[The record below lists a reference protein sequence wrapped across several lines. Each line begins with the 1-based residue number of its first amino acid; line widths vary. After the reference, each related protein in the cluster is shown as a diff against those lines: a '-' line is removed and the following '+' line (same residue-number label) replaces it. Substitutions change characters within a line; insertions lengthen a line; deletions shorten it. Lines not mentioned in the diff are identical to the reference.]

1 MSDTSIFEVR
11 TDDVDV
17 KNYTKIR
24 TKCSLN
30 DKVYLKI
37 YTYSDNSPV
46 TLNDWNCEFRCVL
59 PKSQQIYSEADNI
72 TKNGNLLTIS
82 CDSFMTGEIGEVVG
96 YIRLWN
102 LATEQKSSYQI
113 IIKVMPTIAEDEKV
127 AETSLLSA
135 MSSLD
140 MTINRYIELK
150 ADLNGEITIG
160 QVLLQNLK
168 DENVIVTSTISNAQQ
183 INTTLTNTYN
193 SANLLNNDLKNNIN
207 SATNLNGQVQT
218 NISNLNSSIAVAKY
232 YNNELKAT
240 TTTAQTLVN
249 TLITENQLAGQQ
261 ITTLQGFGDINVL
274 IKMINDLTI
283 TQNSFSHLLDL
294 IMDSNPLYWTDD
306 NGVNVTDDSLNNIRI

>member
-1 MSDTSIFEVR
+1 MANTSIYEVPEM
-11 TDDVDV
+11 DVDMSNYV
-17 KNYTKIR
+17 KLR
-24 TKCSLN
+24 TRCALN
-30 DKVYLKI
+30 DSLIFKCFI
-37 YTYSDNSPV
+37 YNQSSPV
-46 TLNDWNCEFRCVL
+46 NLDDFNVEFRARL
-59 PKSQQIYSEADNI
+59 NNGQIYSEVDNI
-72 TKNGNLLTIS
+72 TKSGNLLTVT
-82 CDSFMTGEIGEVVG
+82 CDSVLTGQIGEQNIT
-96 YIRLWN
+96 IRLWDN
-102 LATEQKSSYQI
+102 TYKQKSNYLI
-113 IIKVMPTIAEDEKV
+113 VLKVMSTIDEDERV
-127 AETSLLSA
+127 AESSVLSA
-135 MSSLD
+135 LNSLD
-140 MTINRYIELK
+140 FAIDRYMELK
-150 ADLNGEITIG
+150 LDLMGEITIG
-160 QVLLQNLK
+160 QTLLQNLK